1 MSLLMAFK
9 LIVIKYSIGFFH
21 LHQFDFLINLKKI
34 NFQKRTL
41 KKIDFVTNKLV
52 FMNNTK
58 PSD

>member
-1 MSLLMAFK
+1 MAFK